1 MWSIHFLLSHS
12 DEVSFLVNEKN
23 LFCERK
29 LILSSF
35 YLYTVTGLLGSGI
48 AGLALQWITEPLVIV
63 VFFCTHIMLA
73 GICVSVTN
81 GAVVDLIPTHLR
93 YLYI

>member
-1 MWSIHFLLSHS
+1 MTK
-12 DEVSFLVNEKN
+12 EVDLYTSNIVGHYF
-23 LFCERK
+23 
-29 LILSSF
+29 
-35 YLYTVTGLLGSGI
+35 YTVTGLLGSGI
-48 AGLALQWITEPLVIV
+48 AGLALQWITQPTAIV

-93 YLYI
+93 YELKMQATGFVLCC